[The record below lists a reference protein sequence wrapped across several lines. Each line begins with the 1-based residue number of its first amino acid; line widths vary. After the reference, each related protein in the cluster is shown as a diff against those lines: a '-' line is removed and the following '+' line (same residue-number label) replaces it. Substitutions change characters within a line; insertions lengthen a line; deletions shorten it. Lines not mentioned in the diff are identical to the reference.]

1 MTVPI
6 IIDIIIVI
14 GGEYRPWEEINHIRG
29 HWANDL
35 RSIDSSQLQLTSLWH

>member
-35 RSIDSSQLQLTSLWH
+35 RSSDSSQLQLTSL